1 MKLLLNAFRGF
12 LMALA
17 DSVPGVSGG
26 TIAFIL
32 GFYDKFINSLDALIY
47 GKKADKIEALK
58 FLLKLALGWVI
69 GMGAAV
75 IVLTNLFESHIY
87 ATSSLFLGFI
97 IFAIPFIVREERDT
111 LRGHYG
117 NLIFLLLGIIVV
129 ALITYFNPVSG
140 GTGMS
145 INSLNFGLILY
156 IFFAGMVA
164 ISSMILPGISGSTLL
179 LIFGLYLPIITG
191 VKDLLHFDFSSLPAL
206 IVFGFGVIAGVI
218 LVIRLIKLAL
228 KKYRSAMIYLILGLM
243 LGSLYAIVMGPT
255 TLSTPVDPLSFSTF
269 SPIFFLLGGLIIL
282 GLEWL
287 KSFLEKKS
295 GEKPSLEGPK
305 SEEPRKSEI
314 D

>member
-1 MKLLLNAFRGF
+1 MKFLLNAFRGF

-32 GFYDKFINSLDALIY
+32 GFYDKFINSLDALVY
-47 GKKADKIEALK
+47 GKKSEKLDALK

-69 GMGAAV
+69 GMGVAV
-75 IVLTNLFESHIY
+75 LVLAGLFESQIY
-87 ATSSLFLGFI
+87 AVSSLFLGFI
-97 IFAIPFIVREERDT
+97 IFAIPFIVYEERKA

-117 NLIFLLLGIIVV
+117 NLIFLLLGIAVV

-145 INSLNFGLILY
+145 ITSLNLGLIFY
-156 IFFAGMVA
+156 IFLAGMVA

-206 IVFGFGVIAGVI
+206 IVFGLGVIAGAV
-218 LVIRLIKLAL
+218 LVIKLIKLAL
-228 KKYRSAMIYLILGLM
+228 QKFRPAMIYLILGLM

-255 TLSTPVDPLSFSTF
+255 TLSTPVDPLSFATF
-269 SPIFFLLGGLIIL
+269 NPLLFIVGGLVIL

-295 GEKPSLEGPK
+295 GEKPK
-305 SEEPRKSEI
+305 SEGSELEKPQKSKI
-314 D
+314 S

>member
-1 MKLLLNAFRGF
+1 
-12 LMALA
+12 MALA

-32 GFYDKFINSLDALIY
+32 GFYDKFINSLDGLIY
-47 GKKADKIEALK
+47 GKKAEKIDALK
-58 FLLKLALGWVI
+58 FLLKLGLGWVI

-87 ATSSLFLGFI
+87 AVSSLFLGFI
-97 IFAIPFIVREERDT
+97 IFAIPFIIREERDV

-117 NLIFLLLGIIVV
+117 NLIFLLLGIAVV
-129 ALITYFNPVSG
+129 AFITYFNPVAG
-140 GTGMS
+140 GTGTS
-145 INSLNFGLILY
+145 ITSLNIGLVFY

-206 IVFGFGVIAGVI
+206 IIFGFGVIAGVV
-218 LVIRLIKLAL
+218 LVVRLIKLAL
-228 KKYRSAMIYLILGLM
+228 AKHRSAMIYLILGLM

-255 TLSTPVDPLSFSTF
+255 TLATPVDPLSFATF
-269 SPIFFLLGGLIIL
+269 NSLLFFIGGLVIL

-295 GEKPSLEGPK
+295 QKPTETGE
-305 SEEPRKSEI
+305 SETT
-314 D
+314 